1 LANAPQD
8 DVLQLWT
15 GLGYYARARNL
26 HKAAMQVRD
35 EHNGEF
41 PDTLDGVMALPGIG
55 RSTAGAILSIAGGQS
70 HPILDGNVKRVLAR
84 YFAISG
90 WPGTKSV
97 ENALWEYATDLMPQ
111 QRANHYTQA
120 MMDMGATLCTRSKPK
135 CDECPL
141 QSDCV
146 AYAQGKQTDYPGK
159 KPKKTIPEK
168 QTVMSVILCQRS
180 VLLQQRPQT
189 GIWGGLWSFFE
200 REPGT
205 PLSSQLSQLIGSH
218 ETLDIVEPFRHT
230 FSHYHL
236 DIEPEVINCEQFP
249 QQVAESGWRWVNLDE
264 PLEVGVPTPVKRI
277 LTALSKQL

>member
-1 LANAPQD
+1 
-8 DVLQLWT
+8 
-15 GLGYYARARNL
+15 
-26 HKAAMQVRD
+26 
-35 EHNGEF
+35 
-41 PDTLDGVMALPGIG
+41 MALPGIG

-159 KPKKTIPEK
+159 KPKKTLPEK

-205 PLSSQLSQLIGSH
+205 PLSSQLIQLIGTH

-249 QQVAESGWRWVNLDE
+249 QQVAESGWRWVSLDE